1 MAFSIAG
8 GGPLRA
14 EINITPMIDILLVLI
29 IVFMVVVSMSQ
40 QKGLD
45 AQIPQPAPKDARPQP
60 IDRTIVIQIAW
71 LGDKQPPALKIN
83 EEVVS
88 WETLHDRLAD
98 IFNRR
103 MEKVA
108 FVKGDG
114 DVDFEYVADAI
125 AIARNSGVQR
135 VGLMTKGGPETP

>member
-1 MAFSIAG
+1 MAFSTAG

-40 QKGLD
+40 QKCLD

-60 IDRTIVIQIAW
+60 IDHTIVIQIAW
-71 LGDKQPPALKIN
+71 LGDKKPPALKIN
-83 EEVVS
+83 QEDVT
-88 WETLHDRLAD
+88 WENLHDRLSD

-103 MEKVA
+103 MERVA

-135 VGLMTKGGPETP
+135 VGLMTKEQQEQR